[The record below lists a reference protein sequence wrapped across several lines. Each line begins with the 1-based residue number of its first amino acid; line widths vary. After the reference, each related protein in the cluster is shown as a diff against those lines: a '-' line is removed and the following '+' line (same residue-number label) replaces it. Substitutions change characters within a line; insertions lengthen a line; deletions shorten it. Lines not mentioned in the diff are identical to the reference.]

1 MFYFINFDTPTKS
14 ENYDKGILFEKLCK
28 DLLDS
33 SGYNDIEMR
42 VKANNLEYDIIAN
55 NKVTNQKLI
64 GEAKAWDKK
73 ISSEIMAFIAKMM
86 HFWIKEPNDWGIF
99 ISISD
104 LTSDVKQQV
113 DDLVEAGYQIR
124 YIVGDAIIEALVSQK
139 NYLNVRQI
147 RDISQNKTKLSIG
160 DIYFL
165 VSDRGYYYIQL
176 LIEEG
181 KTLPSYFICYDIH
194 GNTIEDED
202 FISRVSNKIELL
214 KELNYFYNGENTII
228 ENEVDNS
235 YLGVVHG
242 EGWFDYQFPANPD
255 RFIGRTSLIN
265 VFNSSI
271 DDVKVGTTSTK
282 VIEILSRS
290 GVGKSSISLKLQR
303 LYQEKEYPTVIVDS
317 RNIRSDIDILQIFQI
332 LVRDFNSHYN
342 LECEM
347 PKKKEDINFIS
358 RIIDEANIKNGKMA
372 LIFLDQFE
380 SVFSRPVIY
389 NALIDIILELNVRF
403 KSFIFVVARKNDQPT
418 TYDESSLIDL
428 NRLKSISKPI
438 VLQDF
443 KTEEAIE
450 LISHINDEIGSSLI
464 KPLKEQVLEISNGFP
479 WLLKKYCAHIIKLVR
494 NGEKQKN
501 IVQSGMQ
508 LEDLFNEDILALD
521 ETIREFFYRL
531 IAYLPATYA
540 ELSEIFTDEDLSI
553 KLKILQNDYR
563 LIRLTGRTYDT
574 YNDILKEFV
583 KTGHVNLS
591 KRYLIR
597 YTPNVVLNMYKIIV
611 TNDLHNVDQIV
622 ENSRA
627 KKASII
633 NILGELKKLKFI
645 DGTNNNFSCNLLAFQ
660 YYKENNTIKYLSNT
674 LMDNTLI
681 KKILFEL
688 EKNKELTFDQVKEIL
703 VNEMPFIDA
712 TDKIWEQY
720 SKVMCKWLFA
730 AALVNMDKYRIISVD
745 SVGLEIKDFL
755 DDEIF
760 FPTTML
766 GQIIKVVELLSKN
779 KEGMTIQ
786 ELKSLMKRSS
796 LNGHLI
802 DACFLGLVRPISR
815 SEYEITENGLKFLRM
830 ESDERRKYVKEK
842 LLGLDYVCQYLQ
854 TIKIK
859 DKEPLEVFVNILDEM
874 KVNKWN
880 EVSVKWKHK
889 LLRNWLIYSKLVVGK
904 THKTKAN

>member
-1 MFYFINFDTPTKS
+1 MS
-14 ENYDKGILFEKLCK
+14 
-28 DLLDS
+28 
-33 SGYNDIEMR
+33 
-42 VKANNLEYDIIAN
+42 
-55 NKVTNQKLI
+55 
-64 GEAKAWDKK
+64 
-73 ISSEIMAFIAKMM
+73 
-86 HFWIKEPNDWGIF
+86 
-99 ISISD
+99 
-104 LTSDVKQQV
+104 
-113 DDLVEAGYQIR
+113 
-124 YIVGDAIIEALVSQK
+124 
-139 NYLNVRQI
+139 
-147 RDISQNKTKLSIG
+147 
-160 DIYFL
+160 
-165 VSDRGYYYIQL
+165 
-176 LIEEG
+176 
-181 KTLPSYFICYDIH
+181 
-194 GNTIEDED
+194 
-202 FISRVSNKIELL
+202 
-214 KELNYFYNGENTII
+214 
-228 ENEVDNS
+228 
-235 YLGVVHG
+235 
-242 EGWFDYQFPANPD
+242 
-255 RFIGRTSLIN
+255 
-265 VFNSSI
+265 
-271 DDVKVGTTSTK
+271 
-282 VIEILSRS
+282 
-290 GVGKSSISLKLQR
+290 
-303 LYQEKEYPTVIVDS
+303 
-317 RNIRSDIDILQIFQI
+317 
-332 LVRDFNSHYN
+332 
-342 LECEM
+342 
-347 PKKKEDINFIS
+347 
-358 RIIDEANIKNGKMA
+358 

-389 NALIDIILELNVRF
+389 NALIDIILELNVKF

-428 NRLKSISKPI
+428 NRLKSISKSI

-521 ETIREFFYRL
+521 EAIREFFYRL

-540 ELSEIFTDEDLSI
+540 ELSDIFTDEDLSI
-553 KLKILQNDYR
+553 KLRILQNDYR

-597 YTPNVVLNMYKIIV
+597 YTPNVVLSMYKTIV
-611 TNDLHNVDQIV
+611 SNDLHNVDQIA

-645 DGTNNNFSCNLLAFQ
+645 EGTNNNFSFNLYAYQ
-660 YYKENNTIKYLSNT
+660 YYKENNIVKYLSNI

-681 KKILFEL
+681 KKILLEL
-688 EKNKELTFDQVKEIL
+688 EKNKELTFEQVKNIL
-703 VNEMPFIDA
+703 VSEMPFIDA

-720 SKVMCKWLFA
+720 SKVMCKWLSA
-730 AALVNMDKYRIISVD
+730 AALVNMDKYRIISVN
-745 SVGLEIKDFL
+745 SVGLEIKVFL
-755 DDEIF
+755 SDEIF

-786 ELKSLMKRSS
+786 ELKSSMKRSS

-802 DACFLGLVRPISR
+802 DACFLELVRPISR
-815 SEYEITENGLKFLRM
+815 SEYEITENGLKFLHMKSEEKR
-830 ESDERRKYVKEK
+830 EYIKTK
-842 LLGLDYVCQYLQ
+842 LLELDYVHRYLEA
-854 TIKIK
+854 IKVK
-859 DKEPLEVFVNILDEM
+859 DKEPLEVFVNLLDEM
-874 KVNKWN
+874 KVDKWN
-880 EVSVKWKHK
+880 EVSIKWKHK

-904 THKTKAN
+904 THKRQVD

>member
-33 SGYNDIEMR
+33 CGYNEIEMR
-42 VKANNLEYDIIAN
+42 VKANNLEYDIVAN

-113 DDLVEAGYQIR
+113 DDLIEAGYHVR

-139 NYLNVRQI
+139 NYLNARQI
-147 RDISQNKTKLSIG
+147 RDISQNKTKLSVG

-181 KTLPSYFICYDIH
+181 KTLPSFFICYDMY
-194 GNTIEDED
+194 GNSIGDED
-202 FISRVSNKIELL
+202 FISRISNKIELL
-214 KELNYFYNGENTII
+214 KELNYFKNGENTFI
-228 ENEVDNS
+228 ESEVDNS
-235 YLGVVHG
+235 YLGVIHG

-265 VFNSSI
+265 VFNDSI
-271 DDVKVGTTSTK
+271 NDVKNGVTSTK

-290 GVGKSSISLKLQR
+290 GVGKSSIALKLQR
-303 LYQEKEYPTVIVDS
+303 LYQEKKYPTVIVDS

-342 LECEM
+342 LEYEI
-347 PKKKEDINFIS
+347 PKKKEQINFIN
-358 RIIDEANIKNGKMA
+358 RLIDEINIKNGKMS

-389 NALIDIILELNVRF
+389 NALIDIILELNVKF

-428 NRLKSISKPI
+428 NRLKSISKSI

-521 ETIREFFYRL
+521 EAIREFFYRL

-540 ELSEIFTDEDLSI
+540 ELSDIFTDEDLSI
-553 KLKILQNDYR
+553 KLRILQNDYR

-597 YTPNVVLNMYKIIV
+597 YTPNVVLSMYKTIV
-611 TNDLHNVDQIV
+611 SNDLHNVDQIA

-645 DGTNNNFSCNLLAFQ
+645 EGTNNNFSFNLYAYQ
-660 YYKENNTIKYLSNT
+660 YYKENNIVKYLSNI

-681 KKILFEL
+681 KKILLEL
-688 EKNKELTFDQVKEIL
+688 EKNKELTFEQVKNIL
-703 VNEMPFIDA
+703 VSEMPFIDA
-712 TDKIWEQY
+712 TDKI
-720 SKVMCKWLFA
+720 
-730 AALVNMDKYRIISVD
+730 
-745 SVGLEIKDFL
+745 
-755 DDEIF
+755 
-760 FPTTML
+760 
-766 GQIIKVVELLSKN
+766 
-779 KEGMTIQ
+779 
-786 ELKSLMKRSS
+786 
-796 LNGHLI
+796 
-802 DACFLGLVRPISR
+802 
-815 SEYEITENGLKFLRM
+815 
-830 ESDERRKYVKEK
+830 
-842 LLGLDYVCQYLQ
+842 
-854 TIKIK
+854 
-859 DKEPLEVFVNILDEM
+859 
-874 KVNKWN
+874 
-880 EVSVKWKHK
+880 
-889 LLRNWLIYSKLVVGK
+889 
-904 THKTKAN
+904 